1 MHEFLSPEEVLRLE
15 NFQYGKFEFSV
26 CAMAIFVS
34 IAFLEIEIFEFFYH
48 FSVTPKINAKNWHGA
63 WSNG

>member
-15 NFQYGKFEFSV
+15 NFQSGKFEASAWDLGVIFS
-26 CAMAIFVS
+26 IS
-34 IAFLEIEIFEFFYH
+34 NLEAEIFEFFYH
-48 FSVTPKINAKNWHGA
+48 FSVTPKINAKNWHAG